1 MWQRRND
8 RLLYFLTVVFYYC
21 FGLVVSASTSSDVSL
36 VDDILSQADDLLRHG
51 QIEQAIGVYRNG
63 IHVARQQQQQEAATA
78 AAVQNNENANDAN
91 DVDASQSLTVLLL
104 SLYTNLGTALSS
116 LQTEKDN
123 HAAVESYQSALQLY
137 DERYSHDKTFH
148 LPAADQAQRS
158 AATSIAASAAFYLG
172 MVYQDLP
179 VGQQH
184 HYAEAAIESYSWALT
199 LDGNHWAAAAN
210 RGSVQQD
217 ILKDYRSALASYNLA
232 YGILTRNDDDD
243 NDAPTDPPEE
253 LPVVLSQLQYR
264 IGLCITYYG
273 DATTTTTTPNK
284 KCVVQD
290 DPDQRLVDCRELA
303 THAFALAVQY
313 DAHNELAKHMLASI
327 TTDASMVRAS
337 NAYVTALFDEYATSF
352 EHSLVHELRYNG
364 FERLRRGFD
373 RAMEENGP
381 TNVNTK
387 LFDTVLDAGCGTG
400 LAGEQF
406 RNVSR
411 TLIGVDLSRAILDQ
425 AVSQR
430 PGLYDEVIA
439 GDVIQAF
446 HDKAR
451 SLSLIIAADSF
462 IYFGN
467 LDPLLAAMYIGLT
480 NDGGGLAAFTLENV
494 NVDDEHILAST
505 KNDWRW
511 QLTAS
516 GRFAHRKDYVVKA
529 AQQHGFAVEYY
540 EPLHGTY
547 VLCDSYIGSAC
558 MCVYVYL
565 QHSTHSQF
573 KIQISDAKAAL
584 VFVDTCL
591 CSKS

>member
-1 MWQRRND
+1 MWQRRSD
-8 RLLYFLTVVFYYC
+8 RLLCFLTVVFYYC
-21 FGLVVSASTSSDVSL
+21 VLAFASSSDVSL

-63 IHVARQQQQQEAATA
+63 ILVARQQQQQAATA
-78 AAVQNNENANDAN
+78 AAVQNNEDANDAN
-91 DVDASQSLTVLLL
+91 DNDASQSLTVLLL

-116 LQTEKDN
+116 FQTEKGN
-123 HAAVESYQSALQLY
+123 HAAVESYQSVLQLY
-137 DERYSHDKTFH
+137 EERYSHDKNFD
-148 LPAADQAQRS
+148 LSKAAAQAQRS
-158 AATSIAASAAFYLG
+158 AATSIATSAAFYLG
-172 MVYQDLP
+172 MVYQDL
-179 VGQQH
+179 GQ

-243 NDAPTDPPEE
+243 PPTDPPEE

-273 DATTTTTTPNK
+273 DATTTTTPNK

-327 TTDASMVRAS
+327 TADASMVRAS

-373 RAMEENGP
+373 RAMENVGP
-381 TNVNTK
+381 NVTK

-439 GDVIQAF
+439 GDVIQTF

-480 NDGGGLAAFTLENV
+480 NDGGGLVAFTLENV
-494 NVDDEHILAST
+494 NVDDEHILALT

-547 VLCDSYIGSAC
+547 VLCDSYWIGMYVWVFDFNIRLMNSAKSRFPIRKRGWC
-558 MCVYVYL
+558 SWTLVCA
-565 QHSTHSQF
+565 Q
-573 KIQISDAKAAL
+573 KASNA
-584 VFVDTCL
+584 TR
-591 CSKS
+591 KSR